1 MATRIRISIA
11 TLSKGALPRA
21 ALTVAL
27 ALCGAASMLAP
38 TAARAQANVCGA
50 VGPLL
55 EERRSIVQRLEAL
68 GEENVDPRPACS
80 ALRALQENG
89 QKLVDFIDE
98 NQAWCQIPND
108 FAQNVRQDHER
119 VGGMRAD
126 ACRVAAQIND
136 AERQAREAA
145 ESNQFGGPGLTG
157 RFPIPQGA
165 L

>member
-1 MATRIRISIA
+1 MATKTTISSGISFTRRLA
-11 TLSKGALPRA
+11 P
-21 ALTVAL
+21 AL
-27 ALCGAASMLAP
+27 AVVAAVTLGALAP
-38 TAARAQANVCGA
+38 TQVSAQANVCQS

-55 EERRSIVQRLEAL
+55 EQRRAIVQRLESL
-68 GEENVDPRPACS
+68 GSENVDPRPACS
-80 ALRALQENG
+80 ALRELEANG
-89 QKLVDFIDE
+89 QTLVDFIDQ

-126 ACRVAAQIND
+126 ACRVAAQINN

>member
-1 MATRIRISIA
+1 MTNTIRTRALLGVLMLAT
-11 TLSKGALPRA
+11 A
-21 ALTVAL
+21 APL
-27 ALCGAASMLAP
+27 LAP
-38 TAARAQANVCGA
+38 TAANAQAAANVCQS

-55 EERRSIVQRLEAL
+55 EARRAIVERLNAL
-68 GEENVDPRPACS
+68 GDDNVDPRPACS
-80 ALRALQENG
+80 ALRQLESNG
-89 QKLVDFIDE
+89 QELVDFLAQ

-119 VGGMRAD
+119 VGSMRAD
-126 ACRVAAQIND
+126 ACRVAAQVNA

-145 ESNQFGGPGLTG
+145 EQNQFGGPGLTG

>member
-1 MATRIRISIA
+1 MATRTRISSTRRLA
-11 TLSKGALPRA
+11 A
-21 ALTVAL
+21 ALAVAVAL
-27 ALCGAASMLAP
+27 GMLAP
-38 TAARAQANVCGA
+38 VSALAQADVCGS

-55 EERRSIVQRLEAL
+55 EERRSIVERLSAL
-68 GEENVDPRPACS
+68 GDENVDPRPACS
-80 ALRALQENG
+80 ALRALEENG
-89 QKLVDFIDE
+89 QKLVSFIDE

-126 ACRVAAQIND
+126 ACRVAAQINN

>member
-1 MATRIRISIA
+1 MATRTRISIA
-11 TLSKGALPRA
+11 TLSTAMIALGALVPA
-21 ALTVAL
+21 MAP
-27 ALCGAASMLAP
+27 GAAH
-38 TAARAQANVCGA
+38 AQADVCGA

-68 GEENVDPRPACS
+68 GSEDVDPRPACS

-126 ACRVAAQIND
+126 ACRVAAQINN